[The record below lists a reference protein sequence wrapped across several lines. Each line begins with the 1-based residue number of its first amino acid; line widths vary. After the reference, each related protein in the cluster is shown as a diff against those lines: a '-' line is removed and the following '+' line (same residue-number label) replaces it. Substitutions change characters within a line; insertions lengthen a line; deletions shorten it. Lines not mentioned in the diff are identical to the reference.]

1 MGAKIINK
9 SEVKKSMKI
18 PGIPGSLLAAMTM
31 KIAGLDKLNE
41 LYDRLADYK
50 GVEFADRAL
59 EYLDISLNVNTP
71 ALENIPKEGGV
82 VITSNHPFGGLD
94 GLAALS
100 ILGKVR
106 KDVKILT
113 NFILSKVPNV
123 SEYFIPIN
131 TTYAFGKFTAPTI
144 SGLRQAEEHLQKG
157 GALVIFPAGEVS
169 SWNTQG
175 KVVEDAEWL
184 TYICRQVRRSKCP
197 VVPMYFHGKNS
208 KYFQWLGRI
217 STKLSDLRF
226 TGELFDKKGKE
237 IKVRVGSVIQ
247 HAELEKFTEDRMVS
261 KFLRSRSY
269 VLEAD
274 TEERDAS
281 VYTTELIPPVPVDL
295 ILKEMKENPDAH
307 LFDLGTLSCY
317 LFSYSQIPNL
327 MREVALKR
335 EEAFRAVG
343 EGTNKAMDTDEY
355 DKYYRH
361 LILWDHGTKDLVGAY
376 RIGLGK
382 EILEQ
387 KGIHGFY
394 ADSLFRFSDDFAPIL
409 SRSAE
414 LGRSF
419 VAVNHQKDT
428 LALLLLLKGLL
439 YTMVKY
445 PEYRHLIGPVSISS
459 WYPMLYR
466 SLMIHYL
473 RLHHS
478 NPELAGMSNPKTP
491 FVPDFGR
498 VDADALLFGKMN
510 NAEAFDRYLLKISGG
525 KYRLPALLKK
535 YIKMG
540 ARIIDYN
547 VDPDFNYCV
556 DGLIMINLEDI
567 PTDDIDSLS
576 KEFEDKDPIYRRFYG
591 SNL

>member
-1 MGAKIINK
+1 MGAKVINK

-50 GVEFADRAL
+50 GVAFADKVL

-295 ILKEMKENPDAH
+295 ILKEMKDNPDAH

>member
-1 MGAKIINK
+1 MSAKVINK

-50 GVEFADRAL
+50 GVEFSDKVL
-59 EYLDISLNVNTP
+59 EFLEITLNVNTS

-123 SEYFIPIN
+123 SDHFIPIN

-144 SGLRQAEEHLQKG
+144 SGLRQAEEHLLKG
-157 GALVIFPAGEVS
+157 GLLVIFPAGEVS
-169 SWNTQG
+169 SWNNQG
-175 KVVEDAEWL
+175 KVVEDAEWM

-197 VVPMYFHGKNS
+197 VIPMYFHGKNS

-226 TGELFDKKGKE
+226 TGEIFDKKGKE
-237 IKVRVGSVIQ
+237 IKVRIGSVIQ
-247 HAELEKFTEDRMVS
+247 HAELEKFQEDKIVA

-269 VLEAD
+269 MLEAD
-274 TEERDAS
+274 TIEKDES
-281 VYTTELIPPVPVDL
+281 VYTTRLGDFVPTDVL
-295 ILKEMKENPDAH
+295 LKELEENKDAH
-307 LFDLGTLSCY
+307 LFDVGTLSCY
-317 LFSYSQIPNL
+317 LFDYSRIPNM
-327 MREVALKR
+327 MREIAVRR

-343 EGTNKAMDTDEY
+343 EGTNNSVDTDPY
-355 DKYYRH
+355 DVYYKH
-361 LILWDHGTKDLVGAY
+361 LVLWDNTTKDLVGAY
-376 RIGLGK
+376 RLGLGAD
-382 EILEQ
+382 ILQER
-387 KGIHGFY
+387 GIHGFY
-394 ADSLFRFSDDFAPIL
+394 ADTLFRYSDKFAPVL
-409 SRSAE
+409 EKCVE

-419 VAVNHQKDT
+419 VCVSHQKDT
-428 LALLLLLKGLL
+428 LALMLLLKGLF
-439 YTMVKY
+439 YTLMKY
-445 PEYRHLIGPVSISS
+445 PEYKYLIGPVSISS

-466 SLMIHYL
+466 SVMIHYL
-473 RLHHS
+473 KQFHR
-478 NPELAGMSNPKTP
+478 NPAYDDMTNPKTP

-498 VDADALLFGKMN
+498 VDPDALLFGKTANLEM
-510 NAEAFDRYLLKISGG
+510 FDRYLLRMSGG
-525 KYRLPALLKK
+525 QYRLPPLLKK

-540 ARIIDYN
+540 SKIIDYN

-556 DGLIMINLEDI
+556 DGLIMLALEDI
-567 PTDDIDSLS
+567 PTDDLDSLS
-576 KEFEDKDPIYRRFYG
+576 REFGDREPIYRRFYG
-591 SNL
+591 SDF

>member
-50 GVEFADRAL
+50 GVEFADKVL
-59 EYLDISLNVNTP
+59 ESLEITLNVNSS
-71 ALENIPKEGGV
+71 ALGNIPKEGGV
-82 VITSNHPFGGLD
+82 IVTANHPFGGLD

-123 SEYFIPIN
+123 QDYFIPIN
-131 TTYAFGKFTAPTI
+131 TTYGFGNFTTTTI

-157 GALVIFPAGEVS
+157 GLLVLFPAGEVS

-175 KVVEDAEWL
+175 KVVEDADWM

-197 VVPMYFHGKNS
+197 VFPMYFHGKNS

-226 TGELFDKKGKE
+226 SGELFDKKGKE

-247 HAELEKFTEDRMVS
+247 HAELEKFTEDRMVA

-274 TEERDAS
+274 TVEKDVS
-281 VYTTELIPPVPVDL
+281 VYTTKLIDPVPVPS
-295 ILKEMKENPDAH
+295 ILKEMKDNPDAH
-307 LFDLGTLSCY
+307 LFDVGTLSCY
-317 LFSYSQIPNL
+317 LFSHSQIPNL

-343 EGTNKAMDTDEY
+343 EGTNKPMDTDSYDEY
-355 DKYYRH
+355 YKH
-361 LILWDHGTKDLVGAY
+361 LILWDNSNQDLVGAY

-394 ADSLFRFSDDFAPIL
+394 ADSLFRFSEKFTEVL
-409 SRSAE
+409 SKSAE

-419 VAVNHQKDT
+419 VTVNHQKDT
-428 LALLLLLKGLL
+428 LALILLLKGLL

-445 PEYRHLIGPVSISS
+445 PEYRYLIGPVSISS

-466 SLMIHYL
+466 SIMIHYL
-473 RLHHS
+473 REHHG
-478 NPELAGMSNPKTP
+478 NPDLAGMANPKTP
-491 FVPDFGR
+491 FQPDFGR
-498 VDADALLFGKMN
+498 VDFNALLFGKMN
-510 NAEAFDRYLLKISGG
+510 NVEAFDRYMLKISNG

-540 ARIIDYN
+540 AKIIDYN

-556 DGLIMINLEDI
+556 DGLIMIALEDI

-591 SNL
+591 SDL

>member
-1 MGAKIINK
+1 MSAKVINK

-50 GVEFADRAL
+50 GVEFSDKVL
-59 EYLDISLNVNTP
+59 EFLDVSLNVNTS

-106 KDVKILT
+106 TDVKILT

-123 SEYFIPIN
+123 SDYFIPIN

-144 SGLRQAEEHLQKG
+144 SGLRQAEEHLLKG

-169 SWNTQG
+169 SWNNQG
-175 KVVEDAEWL
+175 KVVEDAEWM
-184 TYICRQVRRSKCP
+184 TYISRQVRRSKCP
-197 VVPMYFHGKNS
+197 VIPMYFHGKNS

-226 TGELFDKKGKE
+226 AGELFDKKGKE
-237 IKVRVGSVIQ
+237 IKVRIGSVIQ
-247 HAELEKFTEDRMVS
+247 HAELEKFPEDKIVA

-269 VLEAD
+269 MLEAE
-274 TEERDAS
+274 TIERDES
-281 VYTTELIPPVPVDL
+281 VYTTKLEKFVPTDVLLREL
-295 ILKEMKENPDAH
+295 EENKDAH
-307 LFDLGTLSCY
+307 MFDVGTLSCY
-317 LFSYSQIPNL
+317 LFDYNRIPNL
-327 MREVALKR
+327 MREIAVRR

-343 EGTNKAMDTDEY
+343 EGTNTSADTDPY
-355 DKYYRH
+355 DVYYKH
-361 LILWDHGTKDLVGAY
+361 LVLWDNTTKDLVGAY
-376 RIGLGK
+376 RLGLGA
-382 EILEQ
+382 EILRER
-387 KGIHGFY
+387 GIPGFY
-394 ADSLFRFSDDFAPIL
+394 ADTLFRYSDKFAPVL
-409 SRSAE
+409 EKCVE

-419 VAVNHQKDT
+419 VCVSHQKDT
-428 LALLLLLKGLL
+428 LALMLLLKGLF
-439 YTMVKY
+439 YTLMKY
-445 PEYRHLIGPVSISS
+445 PDYKYLLGPVSISS

-466 SLMIHYL
+466 SVMIHYL
-473 RLHHS
+473 RQHHS
-478 NPELAGMSNPKTP
+478 NPEFNGMTSPKTP

-498 VDADALLFGKMN
+498 VDPDALLFGKTANLEM
-510 NAEAFDRYLLKISGG
+510 FDRYLLRMSGG
-525 KYRLPALLKK
+525 QYRLPPLLKK

-540 ARIIDYN
+540 SKIIDYN

-556 DGLIMINLEDI
+556 DGLIMLALEDI
-567 PTDDIDSLS
+567 PTDDLDSLS
-576 KEFEDKDPIYRRFYG
+576 REFDVREPIYRRFYG
-591 SNL
+591 SDF

>member
-1 MGAKIINK
+1 MGAKVINK

-50 GVEFADRAL
+50 GVEFADRVL
-59 EYLDISLNVNTP
+59 EHLDISLNVNTP

-317 LFSYSQIPNL
+317 LFRYNQIPNL

-361 LILWDHGTKDLVGAY
+361 LILWDHGTQDLVGAY

-387 KGIHGFY
+387 RGIHGFY

-409 SRSAE
+409 SKCAE

-459 WYPMLYR
+459 WYPMLYM

>member
-1 MGAKIINK
+1 MSAKVINK

-50 GVEFADRAL
+50 GVEFSDKVL
-59 EYLDISLNVNTP
+59 EFLEITLNVNTS

-123 SEYFIPIN
+123 SDHFIPIN

-144 SGLRQAEEHLQKG
+144 SGLRQAEEHLLKG
-157 GALVIFPAGEVS
+157 GLLVIFPAGEVS
-169 SWNTQG
+169 SWNNQG
-175 KVVEDAEWL
+175 KVVEDAEWM
-184 TYICRQVRRSKCP
+184 TYISRQVRRSKCP
-197 VVPMYFHGKNS
+197 VIPMYFHGKNS

-226 TGELFDKKGKE
+226 TGEIFDKKGKE
-237 IKVRVGSVIQ
+237 IKVRIGSVIQ
-247 HAELEKFTEDRMVS
+247 HAELEKFQEDKIVA

-269 VLEAD
+269 MLEAD
-274 TEERDAS
+274 TIEKDES
-281 VYTTELIPPVPVDL
+281 VYTTRLGDFVPTDIL
-295 ILKEMKENPDAH
+295 LKELEENKDAH
-307 LFDLGTLSCY
+307 LFDVGTLSCY
-317 LFSYSQIPNL
+317 LFDYSRIPNM
-327 MREVALKR
+327 MREIAVRR

-343 EGTNKAMDTDEY
+343 EGTNNSLDTDPY
-355 DKYYRH
+355 DVYYKH
-361 LILWDHGTKDLVGAY
+361 LVLWDNTTKDLVGAY
-376 RIGLGK
+376 RLGLGAD
-382 EILEQ
+382 ILRE

-394 ADSLFRFSDDFAPIL
+394 ADTLFRYSDKFAPVL
-409 SRSAE
+409 EKCVE

-419 VAVNHQKDT
+419 VCVSHQKDT
-428 LALLLLLKGLL
+428 LALMLLLKGLF
-439 YTMVKY
+439 YTLMKY
-445 PEYRHLIGPVSISS
+445 PEYKYLIGPVSISS

-466 SLMIHYL
+466 SVMIHYL
-473 RLHHS
+473 KQFHR
-478 NPELAGMSNPKTP
+478 NPAYDDMTNPKTP

-498 VDADALLFGKMN
+498 VDPDALLFGKTANLEM
-510 NAEAFDRYLLKISGG
+510 FDRYLLRMSGG
-525 KYRLPALLKK
+525 QYRLPPLLKK

-540 ARIIDYN
+540 SKIIDYN

-556 DGLIMINLEDI
+556 DGLIMLALEDI
-567 PTDDIDSLS
+567 PTDDLDSLS
-576 KEFEDKDPIYRRFYG
+576 REFGDREPIYRRFYG
-591 SNL
+591 SDF

>member
-1 MGAKIINK
+1 MSAKVINK
-9 SEVKKSMKI
+9 SEVKKSLKI
-18 PGIPGSLLAAMTM
+18 PGLPGYLVAAMTM

-41 LYDRLADYK
+41 LYDRLEGYK
-50 GVEFADRAL
+50 GIEFADKLL
-59 EYLDISLNVNTP
+59 ESLEITLNVNSP

-82 VITSNHPFGGLD
+82 VITANHPFGGLD
-94 GLAALS
+94 GMAALS
-100 ILGKVR
+100 ILGR
-106 KDVKILT
+106 IRPDVKILT
-113 NFILSKVPNV
+113 NFILSKIPNV
-123 SEYFIPIN
+123 SENFIPIN

-169 SWNTQG
+169 SWNNQG
-175 KVVEDAEWL
+175 KVVEDSDWM
-184 TYICRQVRRSKCP
+184 TYICRQIRRSKCP
-197 VVPMYFHGKNS
+197 VVPMYFHGNNS

-217 STKLSDLRF
+217 SNKLSDLRF
-226 TGELFDKKGKE
+226 TGEIFDKKGKE
-237 IKVRVGSVIQ
+237 VKVRIGSPIQ
-247 HAELEKFTEDRMVS
+247 HLELERFTEDRMVA

-274 TEERDAS
+274 TVEKDVS
-281 VYTTELIPPVPVDL
+281 VYTTKLIDPSPL
-295 ILKEMKENPDAH
+295 RSIQREMRENPAAP
-307 LFDLGTLSCY
+307 LFDVGNLSCY
-317 LFSYSQIPNL
+317 LFEHSQIPHL

-343 EGTNKAMDTDEY
+343 EGTNKEMDTDEY

-361 LILWDHGTKDLVGAY
+361 LILWDHKNKDLVGAY

-382 EILEQ
+382 EIVEQ
-387 KGIHGFY
+387 KGVRGFY
-394 ADSLFRFSDDFAPIL
+394 IDSLFNLSDDFAPVL
-409 SRSAE
+409 SQCAE

-419 VAVNHQKDT
+419 VCLNHQKDT
-428 LALLLLLKGLL
+428 IALLLLLKGLL
-439 YTMVKY
+439 YTMVRY
-445 PEYRHLIGPVSISS
+445 PEYKYLIGPVSISS

-466 SLMIHYL
+466 SIMIHWL
-473 RLHHS
+473 RHNYS
-478 NPELAGMSNPKTP
+478 KPEFAKYVHPKTP

-498 VDADALLFGKMN
+498 VDAEALLFGKMDN
-510 NAEAFDRYLLKISGG
+510 LEAFDRYLLRMSSG

-540 ARIIDYN
+540 AKIIDYN

-591 SNL
+591 SPY

>member
-1 MGAKIINK
+1 MGAKVINK

-50 GVEFADRAL
+50 GVEFADKVL

-144 SGLRQAEEHLQKG
+144 SGLRQAEEHLLKG

-295 ILKEMKENPDAH
+295 ILKDMKDNPDAH

-317 LFSYSQIPNL
+317 LFRYNQIPNL

-343 EGTNKAMDTDEY
+343 EGTNRAMDTDEY

-394 ADSLFRFSDDFAPIL
+394 ADSL
-409 SRSAE
+409 SAF
-414 LGRSF
+414 LT
-419 VAVNHQKDT
+419 T
-428 LALLLLLKGLL
+428 LHPYFQGALN
-439 YTMVKY
+439 
-445 PEYRHLIGPVSISS
+445 S
-459 WYPMLYR
+459 
-466 SLMIHYL
+466 
-473 RLHHS
+473 
-478 NPELAGMSNPKTP
+478 
-491 FVPDFGR
+491 
-498 VDADALLFGKMN
+498 DAL
-510 NAEAFDRYLLKISGG
+510 S
-525 KYRLPALLKK
+525 
-535 YIKMG
+535 
-540 ARIIDYN
+540 
-547 VDPDFNYCV
+547 
-556 DGLIMINLEDI
+556 
-567 PTDDIDSLS
+567 
-576 KEFEDKDPIYRRFYG
+576 
-591 SNL
+591 

>member
-1 MGAKIINK
+1 MGAKVINK

>member
-1 MGAKIINK
+1 MGAKVINK

-50 GVEFADRAL
+50 GVEFADKVL

-295 ILKEMKENPDAH
+295 ILKDMKDNPDAH